1 MVYPLETVIA
11 EKLET
16 ILSRSTLNCRMRD
29 FYDIHILYEMYSQE
43 INSLPLSK
51 ALTATAEKRESIGLL
66 QDTEDI
72 LMAVEDSPDLQ
83 ALWMEYQKKN
93 TFAKSYTWERII
105 CSVRQLCQCAFCVFE
120 VICFTFLMYPIV
132 DICYQASCR
141 THHELIRAIY
151 SGTTDKS
158 SGKRRQSIQIC
169 CDLVG
174 FIPPDELMKQ
184 ETARLVSHAVPA
196 KQYET
201 VLPPPPSEGGN
212 QVVICTKY
220 KNAGGVEASGVAA
233 FAVRLA
239 QLYFCPAGGGA
250 ENEIRRRRTPRG
262 GPRSP

>member
-105 CSVRQLCQCAFCVFE
+105 CSVR
-120 VICFTFLMYPIV
+120 
-132 DICYQASCR
+132 
-141 THHELIRAIY
+141 
-151 SGTTDKS
+151 S
-158 SGKRRQSIQIC
+158 S
-169 CDLVG
+169 
-174 FIPPDELMKQ
+174 
-184 ETARLVSHAVPA
+184 
-196 KQYET
+196 
-201 VLPPPPSEGGN
+201 
-212 QVVICTKY
+212 
-220 KNAGGVEASGVAA
+220 VA
-233 FAVRLA
+233 LS
-239 QLYFCPAGGGA
+239 
-250 ENEIRRRRTPRG
+250 RG
-262 GPRSP
+262 GFVYWQVC

>member
-1 MVYPLETVIA
+1 MFEKRSISLMVYPLETVIA

-105 CSVRQLCQCAFCVFE
+105 CSVRQLCQGAGL
-120 VICFTFLMYPIV
+120 CF
-132 DICYQASCR
+132 
-141 THHELIRAIY
+141 
-151 SGTTDKS
+151 
-158 SGKRRQSIQIC
+158 
-169 CDLVG
+169 
-174 FIPPDELMKQ
+174 
-184 ETARLVSHAVPA
+184 
-196 KQYET
+196 
-201 VLPPPPSEGGN
+201 
-212 QVVICTKY
+212 
-220 KNAGGVEASGVAA
+220 
-233 FAVRLA
+233 
-239 QLYFCPAGGGA
+239 
-250 ENEIRRRRTPRG
+250 
-262 GPRSP
+262 

>member
-105 CSVRQLCQCAFCVFE
+105 CSVRQLCQYLFV
-120 VICFTFLMYPIV
+120 
-132 DICYQASCR
+132 
-141 THHELIRAIY
+141 H
-151 SGTTDKS
+151 
-158 SGKRRQSIQIC
+158 
-169 CDLVG
+169 
-174 FIPPDELMKQ
+174 IP
-184 ETARLVSHAVPA
+184 ARS
-196 KQYET
+196 
-201 VLPPPPSEGGN
+201 VL
-212 QVVICTKY
+212 
-220 KNAGGVEASGVAA
+220 
-233 FAVRLA
+233 L
-239 QLYFCPAGGGA
+239 
-250 ENEIRRRRTPRG
+250 
-262 GPRSP
+262 

>member
-105 CSVRQLCQCAFCVFE
+105 CSVRQLCQ
-120 VICFTFLMYPIV
+120 
-132 DICYQASCR
+132 
-141 THHELIRAIY
+141 
-151 SGTTDKS
+151 G
-158 SGKRRQSIQIC
+158 
-169 CDLVG
+169 
-174 FIPPDELMKQ
+174 
-184 ETARLVSHAVPA
+184 
-196 KQYET
+196 
-201 VLPPPPSEGGN
+201 
-212 QVVICTKY
+212 
-220 KNAGGVEASGVAA
+220 AGLCIGRS
-233 FAVRLA
+233 
-239 QLYFCPAGGGA
+239 A
-250 ENEIRRRRTPRG
+250 ESKKTQ
-262 GPRSP
+262 

>member
-105 CSVRQLCQCAFCVFE
+105 CSVRQLCQGAGLCIGRSAE
-120 VICFTFLMYPIV
+120 SKKLN
-132 DICYQASCR
+132 
-141 THHELIRAIY
+141 
-151 SGTTDKS
+151 
-158 SGKRRQSIQIC
+158 KRRQPVRLPFLSGVTGL
-169 CDLVG
+169 LVG
-174 FIPPDELMKQ
+174 
-184 ETARLVSHAVPA
+184 PA
-196 KQYET
+196 
-201 VLPPPPSEGGN
+201 
-212 QVVICTKY
+212 
-220 KNAGGVEASGVAA
+220 
-233 FAVRLA
+233 
-239 QLYFCPAGGGA
+239 
-250 ENEIRRRRTPRG
+250 
-262 GPRSP
+262 